1 MVLPSGVWGM
11 SGSQT
16 VVFGILLATLALL
29 AWGRW
34 RYDLVA
40 LLALL
45 ALTIAGYVAPE
56 DAFAGFGH
64 PAVITVAAVLVVSRG
79 LLNSGVVDLL
89 SRGLGRIGDH
99 MLLQMT
105 ALTTLA
111 ALASA
116 FMNNV
121 GALALLM
128 PVAMHTARRRRIA
141 PSALLMPLAFASLLG
156 GLITLIG
163 TPPNVVIATYRM
175 RETGVPF
182 RMFDFTPVGAGV
194 AAAGILFIVLV
205 GWRFIPRRTGRQS
218 PEELFAIS
226 DYIAEVEVPK
236 GAPVVGRTVREL
248 ETLDDAE
255 VTVVGIVRNERRM
268 PAPSGGEIIRAG
280 DVLMVKADPTDLKAL
295 LDAGGLKLFEG
306 KHVGQEEL
314 GSDEVVLLEAVVR
327 PNAPVVGRTAR
338 TLNLRRRFGVNL
350 LAVAREGQRVKDRL
364 ARLQLRAG
372 DVLLLQGGGDLLQEA
387 IADLGLLPLAE
398 RKLRLG
404 QPRRTLLAAAVFGLA
419 LAATALGMLPVQVA
433 FVGAA
438 AAMVLTGLLSLRDAY
453 DSIDWPILVLLG
465 AMIPVGQTLE
475 TTGAATTIAG
485 GLLAVGQHLPPWAT
499 LTLVLVATMFLSDVI
514 NNTAAAVLMA
524 PISLGVARGLGV
536 SSDTFLMAVAIGASC
551 AFLTPVGH
559 QSNTLVMGPGGYRF
573 GDYWRMGLPLELLIT
588 LVAVPLLLH
597 FWPL

>member
-1 MVLPSGVWGM
+1 M

-16 VVFGILLATLALL
+16 VVLGILLATLALL

-45 ALTIAGYVAPE
+45 TLTIAGYVAPE
-56 DAFAGFGH
+56 DAFDGFGH

-89 SRGLGRIGDH
+89 TRELGRIGGH
-99 MLLQMT
+99 ALLQMT

-128 PVAMHTARRRRIA
+128 PVAMQTARRRRIA

-175 RETGVPF
+175 QETGVPF

-194 AAAGILFIVLV
+194 AAAGILFIALL
-205 GWRFIPRRTGRQS
+205 GWRLIPRRQGRQS
-218 PEELFAIS
+218 PEELFEIS

-236 GAPVVGRTVREL
+236 GAPVVGRTVQEL

-255 VTVVGIVRNERRM
+255 VTVVGIVRSERRM
-268 PAPSGGEIIRAG
+268 PAPSGGEIVRAD
-280 DVLMVKADPTDLKAL
+280 DVLIVKADPADLKTL
-295 LDAGGLKLFEG
+295 LDAGGLQL
-306 KHVGQEEL
+306 VGDRPLDPEKL

-327 PNAPVVGRTAR
+327 PNARIVGKTAR

-350 LAVAREGQRVKDRL
+350 LAVARAGQRVKDRL

-372 DVLLLQGGGDLLQEA
+372 DVLLVQGSGDLLQEA

-404 QPRRTLLAAAVFGLA
+404 QPRRTMSAVSIFGLG
-419 LAATALGMLPVQVA
+419 LATAALGVVPVQVA
-433 FVGAA
+433 FVCAA
-438 AAMVLTGLLSLRDAY
+438 VAMVLTGLLPLRDAY

-465 AMIPVGQTLE
+465 AMIPVGQALE
-475 TTGAATTIAG
+475 TTGVATTIAG

-499 LTLVLVATMFLSDVI
+499 LTVVLVATMFLSDVI

-524 PISLGVARGLGV
+524 PIGLGVARGLGV
-536 SSDTFLMAVAIGASC
+536 HSDAFLMAVAIGASC